1 MTVVPNDPSGP
12 GNTVAGEL
20 PASEL
25 RSGELV
31 GSVEGALAAEA
42 LPDFESPDFDSP
54 GLEPPAAE
62 RPAHLRVAPDPKRG
76 LVYRRRRAQLLVL
89 CVAAL
94 SAASMFLL
102 VTFHVFAAQ
111 SAFTLDKLQ
120 TQLATEQRQYGLLR
134 NQVAT
139 LSSPQAVA
147 SGARQLGM
155 VRATQVTLLHPSGAL
170 PFGSTVGLPVPPPIP
185 YTAVG
190 DDTGQ

>member
-1 MTVVPNDPSGP
+1 MVTSVSNEPSGA
-12 GNTVAGEL
+12 GNTVAGE
-20 PASEL
+20 PNA
-25 RSGELV
+25 GELV

-42 LPDFESPDFDSP
+42 LPAFERPD
-54 GLEPPAAE
+54 LEPAAAD
-62 RPAHLRVAPDPKRG
+62 RPVLRVAPDPKRG

-89 CVAAL
+89 SVAAL

-139 LSSPQAVA
+139 LSSPEAVA
-147 SGARQLGM
+147 SGAQQLGM
-155 VRATQVTLLHPSGAL
+155 VRAPQVTLLHPSGAL

-185 YTAVG
+185 YNAV